1 MHPRD
6 VFEYSYFGNS
16 ITIFQRDGGEIILG
30 GYVSS
35 DKHRTLTADITPAPS
50 QGEATSFVFEAHTID
65 QNATAQGTGALYTE
79 AVLNVEGDDIF
90 SLQLSD
96 GTQTYKMESTTVD
109 ISNKRSVENFIQ
121 TLEETLAPSEIAAS
135 MDLDGNITFKRN
147 DGGKIILQ
155 EFTSATG
162 RQGSWAPSPGQGEN
176 LSLPGTGQINPNT
189 ISSTVS
195 KSSNSETSLTYTLI
209 DGADL
214 PLSNLSIE
222 TQSDS
227 QSALEAIDFALDYV
241 AAERSNL
248 GAIQNRLTHTIDNL
262 TNIVTNTESSQSKIL
277 DADYAKETTEL
288 TRTQIIQQAATAMLA
303 QANQSAQVVLELLR

>member
-1 MHPRD
+1 M
-6 VFEYSYFGNS
+6 YSSILFGNS
-16 ITIFQRDGGEIILG
+16 ITVFQRDGGEVILG

-35 DKHRTLTADITPAPS
+35 DKHRKLVAEITPAPS
-50 QGEATSFVFEAHTID
+50 QGEATSFIFDAHSIS

-79 AVLNVEGDDIF
+79 SILNVEGDDIF
-90 SLQLSD
+90 SLKISD
-96 GTQTYKMESTTVD
+96 SNVSYSMEPTTVD
-109 ISNKRSVENFIQ
+109 ISNKKSVENFLQ
-121 TLEETLAPSEIAAS
+121 TLEETLANSEIKVS
-135 MDLDGNITFKRN
+135 MDLDGNITFKRL

-155 EFTSATG
+155 NFPQLLGG
-162 RQGSWAPSPGQGEN
+162 RFLESSSWSRGI
-176 LSLPGTGQINPNT
+176 LSLDGLGPVKN
-189 ISSTVS
+189 S
-195 KSSNSETSLTYTLI
+195 KAYAVTTSESNESAMTTHLAYIPIE
-209 DGADL
+209 GADT
-214 PLSNLSIE
+214 PIANLSIQ

-227 QSALEAIDFALDYV
+227 DSALGVIDYALDYV

-262 TNIVTNTESSQSKIL
+262 TNIVTNTEASQSKIL